1 MENNIGPYF
10 IYYINCSHRKD
21 RRDSIVSL
29 LQQEGFDESEYKR
42 IDAHYI
48 KENGSLGCARSH
60 IEALESFL
68 ESNCEFA
75 VIMEDDLSWSL
86 PGTMRYEFI
95 EKAIECDKWDV
106 FLLSGSL
113 HKDSKIEKIDANFSR
128 FSSITTTAFY
138 IVKRNFCEEL
148 LETYRVSEKKLKENP
163 ELHSVYAIDQ
173 NWKKLQVYNNFYG
186 FNNYSLLVWDGHFPG
201 WQKGELGSDI
211 SRN

>member
-86 PGTMRYEFI
+86 PGTMR
-95 EKAIECDKWDV
+95 DT
-106 FLLSGSL
+106 SL
-113 HKDSKIEKIDANFSR
+113 
-128 FSSITTTAFY
+128 
-138 IVKRNFCEEL
+138 
-148 LETYRVSEKKLKENP
+148 
-163 ELHSVYAIDQ
+163 
-173 NWKKLQVYNNFYG
+173 
-186 FNNYSLLVWDGHFPG
+186 
-201 WQKGELGSDI
+201 
-211 SRN
+211 